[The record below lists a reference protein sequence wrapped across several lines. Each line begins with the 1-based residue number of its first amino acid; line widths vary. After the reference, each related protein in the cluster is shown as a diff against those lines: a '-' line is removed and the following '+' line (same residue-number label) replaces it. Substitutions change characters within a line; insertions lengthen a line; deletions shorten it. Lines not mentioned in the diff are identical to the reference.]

1 MAISFDLKQFLALPK
16 GLRTKSL
23 EHYAGFINNKD
34 FNFFES
40 QFYQWRLKGLRPN
53 IFPKKRLQLFS
64 EFISDFDF
72 DFSFYDI
79 PVVDLVD
86 FFSSQKVLSNNK
98 SIFQNIL
105 INAIPLF
112 FYRKAYLEND
122 VCYINQAIELLKS
135 LPTESN
141 YITRKWS
148 AIGIVPKNAFDS
160 QAHLE
165 IYKQFC
171 MRKRCLNCSIG
182 IKLLNK

>member
-1 MAISFDLKQFLALPK
+1 M
-16 GLRTKSL
+16 
-23 EHYAGFINNKD
+23 
-34 FNFFES
+34 
-40 QFYQWRLKGLRPN
+40 
-53 IFPKKRLQLFS
+53 
-64 EFISDFDF
+64 
-72 DFSFYDI
+72 
-79 PVVDLVD
+79 
-86 FFSSQKVLSNNK
+86 
-98 SIFQNIL
+98 